1 MSYNNFSDW
10 YKKALINSETKIKE
24 IWFKELWVEDVF
36 IEIVKNSTGG
46 IKEIFSLYGINEKL
60 TLEIIN
66 KGLFNEN
73 PENRKW
79 VYSGMNSR
87 LKNIILWSVKV
98 AASYSKQRASIEDFL
113 LSMIKND
120 SWLISFFDYIG
131 ITATDIEKNLNDLNT
146 LWAVDGVSQNPNF
159 GDIEKQTDNPSN
171 SANIWIEPTG
181 DEAIDQLLWALT
193 QNLMGWD
200 SQNGNLEMA
209 TPFDANKK
217 QEKKKDDSTTPA
229 LDFFSTDLTAEAR
242 EWKIDKVL
250 GRETQIERLIA
261 ILNRKTKNNP
271 ALVGEPGVGKT
282 AIAEWLAL
290 RIVEG
295 NVPFSMKDKR
305 ILSLD
310 MSTLIAGTKYRGE
323 FESRIKQVID
333 EASKVENEIVL
344 FIDEIHTIIWAW
356 GWEGTLDASN
366 ILKPAM
372 WRGKI
377 RVIWA
382 TTHNEYQKY
391 IEKDSAL
398 ERRFQKITVDEPNKE
413 ISMQIISGIKDSFEE
428 YHNLNISED
437 AVKAAVE
444 LSIRYVTDRYLPDKA
459 IDLIDEACSIK
470 SMKYN
475 FDETATKKLK
485 EKIASLSKNI
495 EQAVIAQS
503 YKKAT
508 KLKQQQAE
516 LEQQIQDLKQKF
528 TIPKEERLEVTQQ
541 DVQKVL
547 HISTGIPISNLN
559 KDEISRI
566 KNLSREMK
574 KHIIGQDEAVDNITK
589 SIMRSKTG
597 ISNPNRPL
605 GSFLF
610 LGPTGVWKTELVK
623 VLAQQFYDD
632 KDALIKFDMSEFS
645 DKTSVNKLIG
655 SSAWYVW
662 YEEGGMLTEKVRKKP
677 YSIVL
682 FDEIEKWDFEVY
694 NLLLQILEDW
704 VLTDNKWRK
713 INFKNTVIIM
723 TSNIWQEEFMEKAN
737 SIGFDVTDDKEEDIL
752 EDYKRASEK
761 IKENLTDYFSP
772 EFVNRI
778 DKTIVFNP
786 LDKAAIKKIVKL
798 QLEIFSKRLET
809 MSYTFSYDNKTINFI
824 AKTVYNPDF
833 WAREIRRYITDNI
846 EDLIAEKV
854 IWNANKKD
862 FSITVEKN
870 TLIIS

>member
-113 LSMIKND
+113 ISMIKND

-146 LWAVDGVSQNPNF
+146 LWAVDGVSQNPGFNPN
-159 GDIEKQTDNPSN
+159 QTQWEQENDS
-171 SANIWIEPTG
+171 NIWIEPTG

-200 SQNGNLEMA
+200 SQNGNTQMA

-217 QEKKKDDSTTPA
+217 QEKKKDDSNTPA

-382 TTHNEYQKY
+382 TSHN
-391 IEKDSAL
+391 
-398 ERRFQKITVDEPNKE
+398 
-413 ISMQIISGIKDSFEE
+413 
-428 YHNLNISED
+428 
-437 AVKAAVE
+437 
-444 LSIRYVTDRYLPDKA
+444 
-459 IDLIDEACSIK
+459 
-470 SMKYN
+470 
-475 FDETATKKLK
+475 
-485 EKIASLSKNI
+485 
-495 EQAVIAQS
+495 
-503 YKKAT
+503 
-508 KLKQQQAE
+508 
-516 LEQQIQDLKQKF
+516 
-528 TIPKEERLEVTQQ
+528 
-541 DVQKVL
+541 
-547 HISTGIPISNLN
+547 
-559 KDEISRI
+559 
-566 KNLSREMK
+566 
-574 KHIIGQDEAVDNITK
+574 
-589 SIMRSKTG
+589 
-597 ISNPNRPL
+597 
-605 GSFLF
+605 
-610 LGPTGVWKTELVK
+610 
-623 VLAQQFYDD
+623 
-632 KDALIKFDMSEFS
+632 
-645 DKTSVNKLIG
+645 
-655 SSAWYVW
+655 
-662 YEEGGMLTEKVRKKP
+662 
-677 YSIVL
+677 
-682 FDEIEKWDFEVY
+682 
-694 NLLLQILEDW
+694 
-704 VLTDNKWRK
+704 
-713 INFKNTVIIM
+713 
-723 TSNIWQEEFMEKAN
+723 
-737 SIGFDVTDDKEEDIL
+737 
-752 EDYKRASEK
+752 
-761 IKENLTDYFSP
+761 
-772 EFVNRI
+772 
-778 DKTIVFNP
+778 
-786 LDKAAIKKIVKL
+786 
-798 QLEIFSKRLET
+798 
-809 MSYTFSYDNKTINFI
+809 
-824 AKTVYNPDF
+824 
-833 WAREIRRYITDNI
+833 
-846 EDLIAEKV
+846 
-854 IWNANKKD
+854 
-862 FSITVEKN
+862 
-870 TLIIS
+870 

>member
-1 MSYNNFSDW
+1 MW
-10 YKKALINSETKIKE
+10 
-24 IWFKELWVEDVF
+24 
-36 IEIVKNSTGG
+36 G
-46 IKEIFSLYGINEKL
+46 
-60 TLEIIN
+60 
-66 KGLFNEN
+66 EN
-73 PENRKW
+73 P
-79 VYSGMNSR
+79 
-87 LKNIILWSVKV
+87 
-98 AASYSKQRASIEDFL
+98 
-113 LSMIKND
+113 
-120 SWLISFFDYIG
+120 
-131 ITATDIEKNLNDLNT
+131 
-146 LWAVDGVSQNPNF
+146 
-159 GDIEKQTDNPSN
+159 
-171 SANIWIEPTG
+171 
-181 DEAIDQLLWALT
+181 
-193 QNLMGWD
+193 
-200 SQNGNLEMA
+200 NGNMQMA

-229 LDFFSTDLTAEAR
+229 LDFFSTDLTQEAR

-333 EASKVENEIVL
+333 EASKVENEIIL
-344 FIDEIHTIIWAW
+344 FIDEIHTIIWAG

-372 WRGKI
+372 GRGKI

-398 ERRFQKITVDEPNKE
+398 ERRFQKITVEEPNKQ
-413 ISMQIISGIKDSFEE
+413 IATQIITGIKESFED
-428 YHNLNISED
+428 YHNLNISQD
-437 AVKAAVE
+437 AVDAAVE
-444 LSIRYVTDRYLPDKA
+444 LSIRYITDRYLPDKA
-459 IDLIDEACSIK
+459 IDLIDEACSLK

-485 EKIASLSKNI
+485 EKIAAVSKNI

-528 TIPKEERLEVTQQ
+528 TIPKEERLEVTQE

-547 HISTGIPISNLN
+547 HISTGIPISNLS
-559 KDEISRI
+559 KDEVTRI

-574 KHIIGQDEAVDNITK
+574 KYIIGQDEAVDNITK

-655 SSAWYVW
+655 SSAGYVW

-677 YSIVL
+677 YSVVL

-704 VLTDNKWRK
+704 VLTDNKGRK

-737 SIGFDVTDDKEEDIL
+737 SIGFDVSDDKEDDIL

-786 LDKAAIKKIVKL
+786 LDKANIKKIVKL
-798 QLEIFSKRLET
+798 QLENFVDRLST
-809 MSYTFSYDNKTINFI
+809 MWYTFTFDNKTINFI

-833 WAREIRRYITDNI
+833 WAREIRRFITDNI
-846 EDLIAEKV
+846 EDTIAEKV
-854 IWNANKKD
+854 ILNPNKKD
-862 FSITVEKN
+862 FSSTVEKN
-870 TLIIS
+870 TLIVS

>member
-10 YKKALINSETKIKE
+10 YKKALINSEANIKEMWIKELSVEDIFLEIVKHSSGWIKE
-24 IWFKELWVEDVF
+24 IC
-36 IEIVKNSTGG
+36 
-46 IKEIFSLYGINEKL
+46 SLYGINEKL
-60 TLEIIN
+60 TIEIIN

-73 PENRKW
+73 PEKRKW
-79 VYSGMNSR
+79 VYSGMSTR
-87 LKNIILWSVKV
+87 LKNVILWSVKI
-98 AASYSKQRASIEDFL
+98 AAGFSKERASLEDFL

-120 SWLISFFDYIG
+120 SWLVSFLDYIG
-131 ITATDIEKNLNDLNT
+131 ITATDIEKNLVDLNN
-146 LWAVDGVSQNPNF
+146 LWAIDGTSQNIRPQMQDNSDLDPNINWAVSQTW
-159 GDIEKQTDNPSN
+159 DDT
-171 SANIWIEPTG
+171 
-181 DEAIDQLLWALT
+181 IDQLLWALT
-193 QNLMGWD
+193 NNLMWE
-200 SQNGNLEMA
+200 NGQPANWEMQ
-209 TPFDANKK
+209 TPFDANKS
-217 QEKKKDDSTTPA
+217 QSGKKEDSTTPA
-229 LDFFSTDLTAEAR
+229 LDFFSTDLSQEAR
-242 EWKIDKVL
+242 DWKIENVL
-250 GRETQIERLIA
+250 WRDTEIERLIA

-271 ALVGEPGVGKT
+271 ALVWEPGVGKT
-282 AIAEWLAL
+282 AIAEGLAL
-290 RIVEG
+290 RIHQG

-310 MSTLIAGTKYRGE
+310 MSSLIAGTKYRGE
-323 FESRIKQVID
+323 FESRIKQVIE

-356 GWEGTLDASN
+356 GWEWTLDASN

-398 ERRFQKITVDEPNKE
+398 ERRFQKIVVEEPNKE
-413 ISMQIISGIKDSFEE
+413 IATQIISGIKESFEE

-437 AVKAAVE
+437 AVIAAVDF
-444 LSIRYVTDRYLPDKA
+444 SIRYITDRYLPDKA

-485 EKIASLSKNI
+485 EKIAKLSKSI

-503 YKKAT
+503 YKKAS
-508 KLKQQQAE
+508 KLKEEQAD
-516 LEQQIQDLKQKF
+516 LEKQISELKQKF
-528 TIPKEERLEVTQQ
+528 TIPKEERLNVTAE

-559 KDEISRI
+559 KWEIDRL
-566 KNLSREMK
+566 KNLPRDIRK
-574 KHIIGQDEAVDNITK
+574 NIIWQDEAVENIAK

-597 ISNPNRPL
+597 IWNPNRPL

-610 LGPTGVWKTELVK
+610 LGPTGVGKTELVK
-623 VLAQQFYDD
+623 VLAQEFYDD
-632 KDALIKFDMSEFS
+632 KDALIKIDMSEYS
-645 DKTSVNKLIG
+645 DKTSVNKLIW

-677 YSIVL
+677 YSVVL

-694 NLLLQILEDW
+694 NLLLQILEEW
-704 VLTDNKWRK
+704 VLTDNKGRK
-713 INFKNTVIIM
+713 INFKNTIIIM
-723 TSNIWQEEFMEKAN
+723 TSNIWQEEFAEKAN
-737 SIGFDVTDDKEEDIL
+737 SIWFDVDEQQEDSLL
-752 EDYKRASEK
+752 EDYKKASEK
-761 IKENLTDYFSP
+761 IKDNLTDYFSP

-778 DKTIVFNP
+778 DKVLVFNP
-786 LDKAAIKKIVKL
+786 LDKVNIKKIVKL
-798 QLEIFSKRLET
+798 QLTNLSERLAL
-809 MSYTFSYDNKTINFI
+809 MDYQLTFDNKTINHI
-824 AKTVYNPDF
+824 TKIVYNPDF

-846 EDLIAEKV
+846 EDVIAEKV
-854 IWNANKKD
+854 IYSPNIKT

-870 TLIIS
+870 ELIIK